1 VDQLSGLYDQ
11 ILNHPK
17 STDELRRT
25 TESKLLRHKVN
36 YLHALPP
43 TDECHMRKRE
53 LGKEVDEMIRGV
65 ILLKIPDELAWTIYV
80 DEQDCETMGK
90 STLY

>member
-1 VDQLSGLYDQ
+1 
-11 ILNHPK
+11 
-17 STDELRRT
+17 
-25 TESKLLRHKVN
+25 
-36 YLHALPP
+36 
-43 TDECHMRKRE
+43 MRKRE